1 MFRTQNYINI
11 EIPLNIANYLHEMN
25 QIVIRNGNRT
35 WKVALSLGHF
45 CGDEWRNLTRDCGL
59 MIGYQ
64 LFFFIN
70 TIVDLEML
78 VLGNE
83 GVEVVFS
90 GAKEYHKI
98 I

>member
-1 MFRTQNYINI
+1 M
-11 EIPLNIANYLHEMN
+11 
-25 QIVIRNGNRT
+25 IRNGVRT
-35 WKVALSLGHF
+35 WKVDISLGHF
-45 CGDEWRNLTRDCGL
+45 REDQWDNMTRDRGM

-70 TIVDLEML
+70 NALELEML

-90 GAKEYHKI
+90 
-98 I
+98 